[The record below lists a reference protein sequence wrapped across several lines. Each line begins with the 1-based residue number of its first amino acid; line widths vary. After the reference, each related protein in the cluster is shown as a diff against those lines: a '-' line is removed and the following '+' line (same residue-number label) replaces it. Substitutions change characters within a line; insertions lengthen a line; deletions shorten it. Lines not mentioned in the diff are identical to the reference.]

1 MVNNALYKTPSKSTD
16 LAITDSELG
25 SLPDPVKRTVGKV
38 RGKCVQ
44 RKHVT
49 LREDLES
56 VTESDGKLTSFKK
69 VMGKILVNDT
79 NQTPMPKGTEQGLI
93 TNEDSATESDDDPPA
108 KLMHALKAS
117 TATNSNSKCI
127 QPNHTTNRPKLKPA
141 PLVPDPPQP
150 MQSKSKS
157 TKPKSDEMKL
167 KEALKDAQEAFR
179 KAQEAQKK
187 VREDVRRVKENAKE
201 LSVCNCIKALNN
213 KVEACQSHLSQMSKG
228 SKIPTH

>member
-1 MVNNALYKTPSKSTD
+1 MVNNALYKPPSKSTD
-16 LAITDSELG
+16 LGITDSELG

-56 VTESDGKLTSFKK
+56 VTESDGELTSFKK

-79 NQTPMPKGTEQGLI
+79 NPTPMPKGKEQGLV
-93 TNEDSATESDDDPPA
+93 TYEDSATESDDPPA

-117 TATNSNSKCI
+117 TATGSNSKCI
-127 QPNHTTNRPKLKPA
+127 QPNQTTNRQKLKPA
-141 PLVPDPPQP
+141 SLVPDPSQP
-150 MQSKSKS
+150 MQSESKS
-157 TKPKSDEMKL
+157 IKPKSDEMKL

-228 SKIPTH
+228 SKITTH